1 MATTT
6 TTGSQ
11 DEPLDE
17 VCEQVVNEVLQQRI
31 KEENKSKQMDGLI
44 KKIEA
49 IQQKAPDYFM

>member
-17 VCEQVVNEVLQQRI
+17 ICEEVVNKLLQLRI
-31 KEENKSKQMDGLI
+31 QEENLSKQMDGLRKRI
-44 KKIEA
+44 AA
-49 IQQKAPDYFM
+49 IQQRAPDYFM